1 MAQLSIHLT
10 TLTLDVHIF
19 PSITPYCLFCYCA
32 LRYYKQEDKDAE
44 PNAIESL
51 GRTTNQDLAQ
61 NDTSPASRI

>member
-1 MAQLSIHLT
+1 MY
-10 TLTLDVHIF
+10 IF
-19 PSITPYCLFCYCA
+19 FHPLQPTVCFCYCA